1 MKQTLFQE
9 KYPLF
14 TLEVEK
20 KETSHR
26 SVDAII
32 DYLKDKIE
40 ENQNTVF
47 IAVFDHYSHTSSL
60 PEGEIAPEIRDAKN
74 LVFCFGIKLPGPQ
87 VMAVRP
93 RSIGVTELDDRF
105 VVSFMEAPMPIANN
119 TMEQWAK
126 SIKDL

>member
-9 KYPLF
+9 KYPVF

-20 KETSHR
+20 SKTSYD

-32 DYLKDKIE
+32 EYLKGKVE
-40 ENQNTVF
+40 ENSNTVF

-60 PEGEIAPEIRDAKN
+60 PDGEIAPEIRDAKN
-74 LVFCFGIKLPGPQ
+74 LVFCFGIKLPTPQ

-93 RSIGVTELDDRF
+93 RSIGVTELEDKF
-105 VVSFMEAPMPIANN
+105 MINFMEALMPIANT
-119 TMEQWAK
+119 TMEAWVK
-126 SIKDL
+126 GLLNK

>member
-9 KYPLF
+9 KYPVF

-20 KETSHR
+20 SETSYD

-32 DYLKDKIE
+32 EYLKGQVED
-40 ENQNTVF
+40 NSNTVF

-60 PEGEIAPEIRDAKN
+60 PDGEIAPEIKDAKN
-74 LVFCFGIKLPGPQ
+74 LVFCFGIKLPTPQ

-93 RSIGVTELDDRF
+93 RSIGVTELEDKF
-105 VVSFMEAPMPIANN
+105 IINFMEAPMPIANT
-119 TMEQWAK
+119 TMETWVK
-126 SIKDL
+126 GLINK

>member
-1 MKQTLFQE
+1 MKQSLFQE

-14 TLEVEK
+14 TLEVDK
-20 KETSHR
+20 NETSHQ

-32 DYLKDKIE
+32 DYLKSKVE
-40 ENQNTVF
+40 ENSNTVF

-60 PEGEIAPEIRDAKN
+60 PDGEISPDIKDAKN

-93 RSIGVTELDDRF
+93 RSIGVTELEDKF
-105 VVSFMEAPMPIANN
+105 IINFMEAPMPIANT